1 MLLSLFLIL
10 LILILP
16 YHDLLS
22 LVQDNRAQR
31 CACASSDLFGVGWCK
46 VTCCLTSL
54 LQNYITL
61 VQTVSNFHSSNCNL
75 HCYVCLHWCL
85 AGLSLSSCVTGA
97 MPVPDQPP
105 SASEKNSS
113 LSPGLNTSN
122 GDGSE
127 TETTS
132 AILASVKEQ
141 VGAFH
146 ECGPHGS
153 GHVTIA
159 SLGERWW
166 LLCLRMVL
174 C

>member
-1 MLLSLFLIL
+1 MFLYPFSIL
-10 LILILP
+10 LILFLP
-16 YHDLLS
+16 YHDLLC
-22 LVQDNRAQR
+22 LVHDNRPHR
-31 CACASSDLFGVGWCK
+31 YACASSDLFGVGWHR
-46 VTCCLTSL
+46 VACCLTASL
-54 LQNYITL
+54 WNHSAL
-61 VQTVSNFHSSNCNL
+61 VQTVSNFHSPSCIP
-75 HCYVCLHWCL
+75 HCYVCLQWCL
-85 AGLSLSSCVTGA
+85 AGLSLPSCVTGA

-141 VGAFH
+141 VETFYL
-146 ECGPHGS
+146 CGIHG
-153 GHVTIA
+153 GHVTGA
-159 SLGERWW
+159 YLDEHWW
-166 LLCLRMVL
+166 LLCLQMVL